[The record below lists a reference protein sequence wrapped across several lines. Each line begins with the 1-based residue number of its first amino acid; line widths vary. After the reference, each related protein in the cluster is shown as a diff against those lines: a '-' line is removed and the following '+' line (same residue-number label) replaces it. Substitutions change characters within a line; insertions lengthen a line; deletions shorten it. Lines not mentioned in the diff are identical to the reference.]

1 MCHVRYICIKIVIS
15 WWKSVVHLCYI
26 CLYMAS
32 KQEIFL
38 PFDEKTLY
46 CNTHL
51 KYFWPFH
58 LIVGTVGCLF
68 VFWFFFLE
76 FPPEPWSCLL
86 HYNPHYGAPRS
97 SQRASR
103 SNFSKRLLLPMQ
115 TIAHLQA
122 DVKLTAEVLEKRFI
136 FEQYFTFFDF
146 KQNNWG

>member
-1 MCHVRYICIKIVIS
+1 MKICCSLVLYMFTYGFRTRIFFTF
-15 WWKSVVHLCYI
+15 WWKILFI
-26 CLYMAS
+26 LLYTF
-32 KQEIFL
+32 KIFL
-38 PFDEKTLY
+38 TIPSDSR
-46 CNTHL
+46 NSRM
-51 KYFWPFH
+51 P
-58 LIVGTVGCLF
+58 
-68 VFWFFFLE
+68 FFFLFFLRI
-76 FPPEPWSCLL
+76 FPRAMILFTSLQSPLC
-86 HYNPHYGAPRS
+86 GAASS